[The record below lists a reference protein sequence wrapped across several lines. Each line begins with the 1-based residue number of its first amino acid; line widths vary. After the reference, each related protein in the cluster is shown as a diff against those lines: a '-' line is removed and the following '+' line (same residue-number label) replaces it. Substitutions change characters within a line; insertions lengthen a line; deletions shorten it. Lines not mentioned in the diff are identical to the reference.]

1 MSKKILGI
9 TLAGLGI
16 AGSFAGGMVLSNNL
30 KDDNYSIVVAE
41 KESEITSISETLDN
55 LDKQISEKDAEIAL
69 LKSTKED
76 LQTKY
81 NSLVEKNSATETELA
96 SLKTRYDELVASNTA
111 TEKELNDLQT
121 QYDAL
126 LETSKSDKAEIER
139 LKTNIQE
146 LETNITSLESQLTTV
161 QNNYSSLQQEYNS
174 LKTQY
179 DALRSQSEV
188 DKKEISS
195 LNETITN
202 LNNRITDLE
211 SQVEQLEEKLN
222 DDNSIFQIFNKKGST
237 YSFLRISDDK
247 FLIIDK
253 SGYDKLYSYSSSNGF
268 NLVEQSTS
276 AAGNFFSLEFI
287 SGYYHIL
294 DNGDVILSDRTSSGC
309 GFFVYKNETDE
320 LIHPATKGGSL
331 TYFYKLV
338 NGNYL
343 ISGNS
348 YYSDVSYIFDA
359 NYNILATLP
368 YKYLEVIS
376 SNNNLV
382 VLKGSHGGADG
393 TSVVLLLNL
402 DTNTVEECSGE
413 NLNIQMT
420 SMSEFNFGLSNG
432 DFLLSTNGSGGLYLV
447 DVSAKSISLLTA
459 QLAYCKTYFETS
471 VGKVFCSGSSSTSSW
486 SGGLWVYDAETN
498 EIKNLSASNSFRYF
512 KEDDNGVTI
521 ATSASD
527 SVKYYYDYATDTFSK
542 LE

>member
-121 QYDAL
+121 QYDTL

-146 LETNITSLESQLTTV
+146 LETNITSLETQLTTV

-188 DKKEISS
+188 DKNEISS
-195 LNETITN
+195 LNATITN

-211 SQVEQLEEKLN
+211 SQVEQLEEKLK
-222 DDNSIFQIFNKKGST
+222 DDNSLFQSLEKGT
-237 YSFLRISDDK
+237 QYSFLRISDDRI
-247 FLIIDK
+247 LVIGRNNNLDQ
-253 SGYDKLYSYSSSNGF
+253 LYSYSVLNGF
-268 NLVEQSTS
+268 KLVAESS
-276 AAGNFFSLEFI
+276 SLSSKNFHIEFS
-287 SGYYHIL
+287 SDYYHVL
-294 DNGDVILSDRTSSGC
+294 DNCDVVFAERGLSSK
-309 GFFVYKNETDE
+309 GFYVYKYETDE
-320 LIHPATKGGSL
+320 FIHPVDKGYSL
-331 TYFYKLV
+331 TKLYKLS

-343 ISGNS
+343 ISGSSS
-348 YYSDVSYIFDA
+348 YSEFSYIFDS
-359 NYNILATLP
+359 NYSILATLS
-368 YKYLEVIS
+368 YKNLQIVSTNGDVVI
-376 SNNNLV
+376 
-382 VLKGSHGGADG
+382 LKGSHGGEGG
-393 TSVVLLLNL
+393 TSVILMLNL
-402 DTNTVEECSGE
+402 STNAVEELEGE
-413 NLNIQMT
+413 NFNVQIT
-420 SMSEFNFGLSNG
+420 SQAEYNFALSNG
-432 DFLLSTNGSGGLYLV
+432 DFLLSTCGSGGIYLI
-447 DVSAKSISLLTA
+447 DVSAKTFSLLTSEI
-459 QLAYCKTYFETS
+459 YNCTTYFESST
-471 VGKVFCSGSSSTSSW
+471 GKVFCAADNSY
-486 SGGLWVYDAETN
+486 GLWVYDIQTK
-498 EIKNLSASNSFRYF
+498 EIKQISVYSGFKYF
-512 KEDDNGVTI
+512 EEDDNGVTV
-521 ATSASD
+521 AYSASA
-527 SVKYYYDYATDTFSK
+527 STKYYYDYATGTFSK